1 MKQINLLREEIKQLN
16 QEIARKDSEFVES
29 KYRANHNLFWLLFE
43 HQAYVPAADW
53 YVCLV
58 YSRAEVVYAL
68 WDYEDCNVV
77 DIDPLQSWCYTNWY
91 FIGIDVFV

>member
-1 MKQINLLREEIKQLN
+1 MLREEIKQLN

-53 YVCLV
+53 YVCLA
-58 YSRAEVVYAL
+58 YSRAEVVYGIMRIVMLLMLIPYSLAVIH
-68 WDYEDCNVV
+68 C
-77 DIDPLQSWCYTNWY
+77 Y
-91 FIGIDVFV
+91 FIGIDIFVDN